1 MSDSFLEA
9 VAVRAAGKLVT
20 EARCEVLL
28 FGCCRSPELAI
39 TMGESFKPAWAEY
52 IAMHGLLVA
61 SSTPFL
67 MFDNS
72 SWWQLHPALHID
84 ASPLTV
90 DKIAEALRI
99 HRPRVV
105 HFGTHG
111 DQTGFAIQ
119 WEAAGGDGAKRCR
132 VRLRASDIRER
143 LDLRGAI
150 VVSSAC
156 STGSENLGEAILAAG
171 AIAYVAPQMKNAIHL
186 LGGFMGELLPR
197 CARALSAAAATG
209 GGTRST
215 SALSVDASKR
225 RWTRR
230 AHRSRTR
237 PPSESGTPAS
247 LSSPGI
253 ENVVSRILARSPFP
267 CPFPPRCLP
276 RHMGAR
282 VAVRVWWSGY

>member
-9 VAVRAAGKLVT
+9 AAIRAAGKLVT

-52 IAMHGLLVA
+52 IAMHGLLGA

-90 DKIAEALRI
+90 DKIAEALHI

-111 DQTGFAIQ
+111 DQAGFAI
-119 WEAAGGDGAKRCR
+119 
-132 VRLRASDIRER
+132 
-143 LDLRGAI
+143 
-150 VVSSAC
+150 
-156 STGSENLGEAILAAG
+156 
-171 AIAYVAPQMKNAIHL
+171 
-186 LGGFMGELLPR
+186 
-197 CARALSAAAATG
+197 
-209 GGTRST
+209 
-215 SALSVDASKR
+215 
-225 RWTRR
+225 
-230 AHRSRTR
+230 
-237 PPSESGTPAS
+237 
-247 LSSPGI
+247 
-253 ENVVSRILARSPFP
+253 
-267 CPFPPRCLP
+267 
-276 RHMGAR
+276 
-282 VAVRVWWSGY
+282 

>member
-9 VAVRAAGKLVT
+9 AAIRAAGKLVT

-52 IAMHGLLVA
+52 IAMHGLLGA

-67 MFDNS
+67 MYDNS

-111 DQTGFAIQ
+111 DQTGFVIQ

-156 STGSENLGEAILAAG
+156 STGSESLGEAILAAG
-171 AIAYVAPQMKNAIHL
+171 AIAYIAPQMKTAIHL

-197 CARALSAAAATG
+197 CARALSRPLPRPRAARI
-209 GGTRST
+209 RST

-253 ENVVSRILARSPFP
+253 DERAQRRFAYRIKGIWIS
-267 CPFPPRCLP
+267 
-276 RHMGAR
+276 
-282 VAVRVWWSGY
+282 SSNSNS